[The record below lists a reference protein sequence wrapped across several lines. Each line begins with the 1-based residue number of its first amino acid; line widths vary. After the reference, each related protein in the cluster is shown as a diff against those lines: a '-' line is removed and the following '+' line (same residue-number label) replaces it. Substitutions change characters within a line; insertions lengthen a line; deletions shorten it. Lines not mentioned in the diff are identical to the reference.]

1 MTTRS
6 TTLRTTTARS
16 SRGASLL
23 ELLVVCAI
31 LVVVLAL
38 SLPFA
43 LQSLSKHEL
52 AATEDNIAGELL
64 KARVKAQESGR
75 PVEVLVEGAPPRLIV
90 RWFDAA
96 GGAADGPPSTRRSKE
111 FVAPVRDTWWE
122 ESRLD
127 PTVRITAIGMPSDER
142 DLDDEGGEFGDDRS
156 GDGASS
162 GGTRVAV
169 YMPDGSILFAATLLL
184 MHQSGLQSRVSVDPW
199 TGQPAI
205 VRAGAASAPERAS
218 DADAPLE
225 RPEFDPDTSEER

>member
-1 MTTRS
+1 M
-6 TTLRTTTARS
+6 
-16 SRGASLL
+16 SLL
-23 ELLVVCAI
+23 ELLIVCAI

-43 LQSLSKHEL
+43 VQSLSKHEL
-52 AATEDNIAGELL
+52 AATEDSIAGELL

-96 GGAADGPPSTRRSKE
+96 AGADDAVPAGRRSRE

-127 PTVRITAIGMPSDER
+127 PTVRITAIGMPSDET
-142 DLDDEGGEFGDDRS
+142 DADEADATFDDDGS
-156 GDGASS
+156 GDGGAG

-184 MHQSGLQSRVSVDPW
+184 MHQSGLHSRVSVDPW

-205 VRAGAASAPERAS
+205 VRASGSSAPEPA
-218 DADAPLE
+218 ADDDVPLE
-225 RPEFDPDTSEER
+225 RPEFDRDASEER